1 MPTEAQIR
9 ANRENAKNSCGPKTE
24 GGKAKSKLNAL
35 KHGLRAQDSE
45 PVLPHEDPA
54 ELEAKIQE
62 WIDDYAPSNA
72 VERELVVRAAR
83 LSWTL
88 DRAERHEATLL
99 SRNVR
104 KAMLRN
110 RARRTEKVCEYARKL
125 FYMAGKRL
133 LPESGPAWADDP
145 SAFLAHL
152 EETVEGTRWL
162 LDRWV
167 EMRCLIISDENWTF
181 LDQFRFVRLL
191 GKQPLAAI
199 DDPELNEIFLA
210 WETIEVKW
218 GTRFWHQMQ
227 EMTPYEDPAFSA
239 WRVWREIVP
248 RPDGHDAAVAVLRG
262 VADREIAR
270 LEELLIDLEEI
281 EGEDALELAEIASF
295 SASDGAERLRRFQTA
310 RTRELLRTIELL
322 AKLRK
327 ASAPKSEEKAPSEP
341 NSPGATGSVL
351 GTRVR
356 EPRPRT
362 GSEAEPV
369 APARKAPSEPKSR
382 RMTYRSDGIEAVVAQ
397 GMTEYLG
404 ELLRAAED
412 PSRTPRTRANEA
424 KVEEAQAASSQDV
437 STPSPL
443 DSSPER
449 TQRRSV

>member
-9 ANRENAKNSCGPKTE
+9 ANRENAKKSCGPKTDA
-24 GGKAKSKLNAL
+24 GKERAKRNAL
-35 KHGLRAQDSE
+35 KHGFRAQDAE

-54 ELEAKIQE
+54 ELRAKIQE
-62 WIDDYAPSNA
+62 WIDDYAPGDA
-72 VERELVVRAAR
+72 VQRELVVRAAR

-88 DRAERHEATLL
+88 DRAERHEAALL

-110 RARRTEKVCEYARKL
+110 RAERLETVCEYGRKL
-125 FYMAGKRL
+125 FYMTGKRL
-133 LPESGPAWADDP
+133 LSDSGPEWTDDP

-152 EETVEGTRWL
+152 EETVEGARWL

-167 EMRCLIISDENWTF
+167 EMRCLIISDEGWTF

-191 GKQPLAAI
+191 GKQPLNAI

-210 WETIEVKW
+210 WETIEDEW
-218 GTRFWHQMQ
+218 GTRFWHTMR

-239 WRVWREIVP
+239 WRMWREIVP
-248 RPDGHDAAVAVLRG
+248 RPDSPEAAVAVLRG

-270 LEELLIDLEEI
+270 LEELLVDLEEI
-281 EGEDALELAEIASF
+281 EGDDALELAEIASF

-327 ASAPKSEEKAPSEP
+327 AESSKPS
-341 NSPGATGSVL
+341 SGATGSAR
-351 GTRVR
+351 GTRAS
-356 EPRPRT
+356 EPWPST
-362 GSEAEPV
+362 TPAPA
-369 APARKAPSEPKSR
+369 APARKAPNEAKPR
-382 RMTYRSDGIEAVVAQ
+382 RMTYRSDGIEALVAQ

-404 ELLRAAED
+404 ELLKASED
-412 PSRTPRTRANEA
+412 TSRTPKPAPNEP
-424 KVEEAQAASSQDV
+424 KP
-437 STPSPL
+437 PSPAE
-443 DSSPER
+443 SGPER
-449 TQRRSV
+449 TQSRSA

>member
-9 ANRENAKNSCGPKTE
+9 ANRENAKRSCGPKSDA
-24 GGKAKSKLNAL
+24 GKARSRLNAL
-35 KHGLRAQDSE
+35 KHGLRSQDAE

-88 DRAERHEATLL
+88 DRAERHEAALL

-104 KAMLRN
+104 RAMLRN
-110 RARRTEKVCEYARKL
+110 RAKRTEKVCEYARKL

-133 LPESGPAWADDP
+133 LPGSGPEWADDP
-145 SAFLAHL
+145 SAFVAHL
-152 EETVEGTRWL
+152 EETVEGTQWL
-162 LDRWV
+162 LDRWI

-248 RPDGHDAAVAVLRG
+248 RPESHDAAVAVLRG

-270 LEELLIDLEEI
+270 LEELLVDLEEI
-281 EGEDALELAEIASF
+281 EGDDALELAEIASF
-295 SASDGAERLRRFQTA
+295 SASDGAERLRRFQSA

-327 ASAPKSEEKAPSEP
+327 AEKPEKKAANEPKLAPTPAPT
-341 NSPGATGSVL
+341 A
-351 GTRVR
+351 
-356 EPRPRT
+356 PRRRP
-362 GSEAEPV
+362 
-369 APARKAPSEPKSR
+369 PSEPKSR

-424 KVEEAQAASSQDV
+424 KVEGSQTASRQDV
-437 STPSPL
+437 NTPSPH
-443 DSSPER
+443 DADPER
-449 TQRRSV
+449 TQRQSA

>member
-1 MPTEAQIR
+1 MATEAQIR
-9 ANRENAKNSCGPKTE
+9 ANRENAKKSCGPKTDD
-24 GGKAKSKLNAL
+24 GKARSRINAL
-35 KHGLRAQDSE
+35 KHGLRSQDAE
-45 PVLPHEDPA
+45 PVLPHEDPT
-54 ELEAKIQE
+54 ELQAKIQE
-62 WIDDYAPSNA
+62 WIDDYAPANA
-72 VERELVVRAAR
+72 VQRELVVRAAR

-88 DRAERHEATLL
+88 DRAERHEAALL

-104 KAMLRN
+104 RAMLRN
-110 RARRTEKVCEYARKL
+110 RAKRTEKVCDYARKL

-133 LPESGPAWADDP
+133 LPGSGPEWADDP
-145 SAFLAHL
+145 SAFVAHL

-167 EMRCLIISDENWTF
+167 ELRCLIISDENWTF

-270 LEELLIDLEEI
+270 LEELLVDLEEI
-281 EGEDALELAEIASF
+281 EGDDALELAEIASF
-295 SASDGAERLRRFQTA
+295 SASDGAERLRRFQSA

-327 ASAPKSEEKAPSEP
+327 ASAPKPEKKAPSEP
-341 NSPGATGSVL
+341 KLAP
-351 GTRVR
+351 
-356 EPRPRT
+356 EP
-362 GSEAEPV
+362 A

-404 ELLRAAED
+404 ELLRAADD
-412 PSRTPRTRANEA
+412 PTRSRKIRANEA
-424 KVEEAQAASSQDV
+424 DSKPTGATPPAAS
-437 STPSPL
+437 PEPPNAFAISPIPANPL
-443 DSSPER
+443 S
-449 TQRRSV
+449 

>member
-1 MPTEAQIR
+1 MATESQIR
-9 ANRENAKNSCGPKTE
+9 ANRENAKKSCGPKSDD
-24 GGKAKSKLNAL
+24 GKQRAKLNAL
-35 KHGLRAQDSE
+35 KHGLRSQDAE

-54 ELEAKIQE
+54 ELEAKIQD
-62 WIDDYAPSNA
+62 WIDDYAPANA
-72 VERELVVRAAR
+72 IERELVVRAAR

-88 DRAERHEATLL
+88 DRAERHEAALL

-110 RARRTEKVCEYARKL
+110 RAKRTEKVCDYARKL

-133 LPESGPAWADDP
+133 LPGSGPEWADDP
-145 SAFLAHL
+145 SAFVAHL
-152 EETVEGTRWL
+152 EESVEGTRWL

-210 WETIEVKW
+210 WETIEEKW

-270 LEELLIDLEEI
+270 LEELLVDLEEI
-281 EGEDALELAEIASF
+281 EGDDALERAEIASF
-295 SASDGAERLRRFQTA
+295 SASDGAERLRRFQSA

-322 AKLRK
+322 AKIRK
-327 ASAPKSEEKAPSEP
+327 AGTPKAAEKPPSEP
-341 NSPGATGSVL
+341 KSQ
-351 GTRVR
+351 
-356 EPRPRT
+356 
-362 GSEAEPV
+362 
-369 APARKAPSEPKSR
+369 APPPPTPPRKAPSEPKSR
-382 RMTYRSDGIEAVVAQ
+382 RMTYQSDGIEAVVAQ

-412 PSRTPRTRANEA
+412 PSRSPRTRANEA
-424 KVEEAQAASSQDV
+424 KVEGSQAASRQDV
-437 STPSPL
+437 PTKSPL

>member
-1 MPTEAQIR
+1 MATEAQIR
-9 ANRENAKNSCGPKTE
+9 ANRENAKKSCGPKSDD
-24 GGKAKSKLNAL
+24 GKARSRLNAL
-35 KHGLRAQDSE
+35 THGLRSQDAE

-62 WIDDYAPSNA
+62 WIDDYAPANA
-72 VERELVVRAAR
+72 IERELVVRAAR

-88 DRAERHEATLL
+88 DRAERHEAALL

-110 RARRTEKVCEYARKL
+110 RAKRTEKVCEYARKL

-133 LPESGPAWADDP
+133 LPGSGPEWADDP
-145 SAFLAHL
+145 SAFVAHL
-152 EETVEGTRWL
+152 EESVEGARWL
-162 LDRWV
+162 LDRWI

-210 WETIEVKW
+210 WETIEEKW

-248 RPDGHDAAVAVLRG
+248 RPEGHDAAVAVLRG
-262 VADREIAR
+262 VADREIER
-270 LEELLIDLEEI
+270 LEELLVDLEEI
-281 EGEDALELAEIASF
+281 EGDDALELAEIASF
-295 SASDGAERLRRFQTA
+295 SASDGAERLRRFQSA

-327 ASAPKSEEKAPSEP
+327 AEKPEKKASDEPKP
-341 NSPGATGSVL
+341 
-351 GTRVR
+351 
-356 EPRPRT
+356 
-362 GSEAEPV
+362 
-369 APARKAPSEPKSR
+369 APAPDPATPRRRPPSEPKSR

-424 KVEEAQAASSQDV
+424 KVEGAQAASREDV
-437 STPSPL
+437 NTPSLP
-443 DSSPER
+443 DSGPER
-449 TQRRSV
+449 TQRRST

>member
-9 ANRENAKNSCGPKTE
+9 ANRENAKKSCGPKTDA
-24 GGKAKSKLNAL
+24 GKQRAKLNAL
-35 KHGLRAQDSE
+35 KHGLRAQDAE

-54 ELEAKIQE
+54 ELQAKIQE
-62 WIDDYAPSNA
+62 WIDDYAPANA
-72 VERELVVRAAR
+72 IERELVVRAAR

-88 DRAERHEATLL
+88 DRAERHEAALL

-104 KAMLRN
+104 RAMLRN
-110 RARRTEKVCEYARKL
+110 RAKRTEKVCDYARKL

-133 LPESGPAWADDP
+133 LPGSGPEWADDP
-145 SAFLAHL
+145 SAFVAHL

-210 WETIEVKW
+210 WETIEEKW

-270 LEELLIDLEEI
+270 LEELLVDLEEI
-281 EGEDALELAEIASF
+281 EGDDALELAEIASF

-327 ASAPKSEEKAPSEP
+327 AEKPEKKASNEPKP
-341 NSPGATGSVL
+341 
-351 GTRVR
+351 
-356 EPRPRT
+356 
-362 GSEAEPV
+362 
-369 APARKAPSEPKSR
+369 APAPAPATPRRRPPSEPKSR

-412 PSRTPRTRANEA
+412 TSRTPRTGANEA
-424 KVEEAQAASSQDV
+424 KVEVTQTASSQDV
-437 STPSPL
+437 NTPSLVDPG
-443 DSSPER
+443 PER
-449 TQRRSV
+449 TQRRSD